1 MADEIFQGEKRKREF
16 FIERFQT
23 FSSFLFFFF
32 FSYDEEFGSKKKV
45 SADDAMESR
54 GIRFQGIITEDVS
67 RKLLENCDC
76 LGQRKRY
83 FLEINESGINH
94 ASVCCISY
102 TFHLSFARFVYAT
115 RRYRSFSLGLIFLS
129 H

>member
-32 FSYDEEFGSKKKV
+32 SYDEEFGSKKKV
-45 SADDAMESR
+45 SADDTMESR

-94 ASVCCISY
+94 ASVCCISLPFISRSLVSS
-102 TFHLSFARFVYAT
+102 TPHVGIVRFSSA
-115 RRYRSFSLGLIFLS
+115 
-129 H
+129 

>member
-32 FSYDEEFGSKKKV
+32 SYDEKFGSKKKV

>member
-1 MADEIFQGEKRKREF
+1 MKFFKEKREREN
-16 FIERFQT
+16 
-23 FSSFLFFFF
+23 FLSNVFKVFLFFF

-45 SADDAMESR
+45 SADHSMESR

-102 TFHLSFARFVYAT
+102 IFHLSFARFVYAT

>member
-1 MADEIFQGEKRKREF
+1 MKFFKEKREREN
-16 FIERFQT
+16 
-23 FSSFLFFFF
+23 FLSNVFKVFLFFF

-45 SADDAMESR
+45 SADHSMESR

>member
-1 MADEIFQGEKRKREF
+1 MKFFKEKREREN
-16 FIERFQT
+16 
-23 FSSFLFFFF
+23 FLSNVFKVFLFFF

>member
-1 MADEIFQGEKRKREF
+1 MKFFKEKREREN
-16 FIERFQT
+16 
-23 FSSFLFFFF
+23 FLSNVFKVFLFFF

-94 ASVCCISY
+94 ASVCCISLPFISRSLISS
-102 TFHLSFARFVYAT
+102 TPHVGIVRFPSA
-115 RRYRSFSLGLIFLS
+115 
-129 H
+129 